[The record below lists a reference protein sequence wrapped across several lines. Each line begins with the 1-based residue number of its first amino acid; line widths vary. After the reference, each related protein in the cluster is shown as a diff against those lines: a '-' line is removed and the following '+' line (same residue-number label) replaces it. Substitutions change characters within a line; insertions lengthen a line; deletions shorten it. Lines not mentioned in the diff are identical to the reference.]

1 MDKKAIIQELRDW
14 NNAVL
19 FAQARSFLEPF
30 GLTIRFDADV
40 FDENERII
48 RIGGGESTW
57 DVPADYLTIVCPI
70 SDEDRQQLKQQ
81 EYRNRLRDKE
91 LTEHIRKLVVQ
102 FEDQNFE
109 TEGHSVLISDE
120 YHDACYVY
128 GFRVN
133 EDVLYALLDYDD
145 GRLRTVPVSDLCV
158 VELFDAFWL
167 LVQNA

>member
-1 MDKKAIIQELRDW
+1 MTTFKKGQRVWWDPNNEHSGEYDVLDPQGEL
-14 NNAVL
+14 NMGK
-19 FAQARSFLEPF
+19 P
-30 GLTIRFDADV
+30 
-40 FDENERII
+40 ENECII
-48 RIGGGESTW
+48 RIGNGEKTW
-57 DVPADYLTIVCPI
+57 DVPANYLTIVFPI
-70 SDEDRQQLKQQ
+70 SDEDRQQLEQQ
-81 EYRNRLRDKE
+81 EFRNRLRDKE

-102 FEDQNFE
+102 FEDQNFK

>member
-1 MDKKAIIQELRDW
+1 MTTFKKGQRVWWDPNNEHSGEYDVLDPQGEL
-14 NNAVL
+14 NMGK
-19 FAQARSFLEPF
+19 P
-30 GLTIRFDADV
+30 
-40 FDENERII
+40 ENECII
-48 RIGGGESTW
+48 RIGNGEKTW
-57 DVPADYLTIVCPI
+57 DVPANYLTIVFPI
-70 SDEDRQQLKQQ
+70 SDEDRQQLEQQ
-81 EYRNRLRDKE
+81 EFRNRLRDKE

-145 GRLRTVPVSDLCV
+145 GRLWMVPVSDLCV

-167 LVQNA
+167 LVRNA

>member
-1 MDKKAIIQELRDW
+1 MTTFKKGQRVWWDPNNEHSGEYDVLDPQGEL
-14 NNAVL
+14 NMGK
-19 FAQARSFLEPF
+19 P
-30 GLTIRFDADV
+30 
-40 FDENERII
+40 ENECII
-48 RIGGGESTW
+48 RIGNGEKTW
-57 DVPADYLTIVCPI
+57 DVPANYLTIVFPI
-70 SDEDRQQLKQQ
+70 SDEDRQQLEQQ
-81 EYRNRLRDKE
+81 EFRNRLRDKE

-158 VELFDAFWL
+158 VELFDAFGL
-167 LVQNA
+167 LVRNA